1 MTGFYIRWGVIL
13 LVALGIGFLGVQRYE
28 RDVAAI
34 SPDQLLPNPV
44 AEKVRVIGT
53 IQGGS
58 LSKEEEEKRA
68 VFRLQGEKE
77 ILSVRYQGEDLDTLR
92 ELKVL
97 VISGRWNPETRE
109 FDGASL
115 SLIPNY
121 GFVVAAYLIGIVPAL
136 LFLYLM
142 ERRLALLYNAVKQTK
157 LYEPEVTA
165 VDDR

>member
-34 SPDQLLPNPV
+34 SPDQLLQNPA

-58 LSKEEEEKRA
+58 LSKEEEQKRA

-77 ILSVRYQGEDLDTLR
+77 ILGVRYQGEDLDTLR

-109 FDGASL
+109 FDGDSL

-121 GFVVAAYLIGIVPAL
+121 GFVVAAYLIGIVPTL

-142 ERRLALLYNAVKQTK
+142 ERRLRLLYNDVKQAK
-157 LYEPEVTA
+157 LYEPESA
-165 VDDR
+165 SLDEG